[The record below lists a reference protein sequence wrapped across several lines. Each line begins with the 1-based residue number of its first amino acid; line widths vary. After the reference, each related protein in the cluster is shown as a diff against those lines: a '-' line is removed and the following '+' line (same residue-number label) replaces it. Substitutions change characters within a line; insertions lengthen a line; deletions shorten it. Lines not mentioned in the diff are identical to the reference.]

1 MIGFFK
7 NIGVLML
14 LASYL
19 ISINVIIELQIIET
33 IAVLGLA
40 FIFIGVLVKVKNM
53 LFNRVDINDPGIYL
67 YNRSFIGVDKYI
79 VTAGSIFLAYN
90 IEMFFLKY
98 VVIALIV
105 INLIEPVFQ
114 QITII
119 DNIMIVDDK
128 IFIFESYSLMVDL
141 NEVDLI
147 EYRTGS
153 NDYFVKIQKGDKI
166 MISLKRISSSHRKRF
181 QSDFNKLIEKKGIT
195 IKEID

>member
-114 QITII
+114 QITNNF
-119 DNIMIVDDK
+119 NIRIVDD
-128 IFIFESYSLMVDL
+128 
-141 NEVDLI
+141 
-147 EYRTGS
+147 
-153 NDYFVKIQKGDKI
+153 
-166 MISLKRISSSHRKRF
+166 
-181 QSDFNKLIEKKGIT
+181 
-195 IKEID
+195 